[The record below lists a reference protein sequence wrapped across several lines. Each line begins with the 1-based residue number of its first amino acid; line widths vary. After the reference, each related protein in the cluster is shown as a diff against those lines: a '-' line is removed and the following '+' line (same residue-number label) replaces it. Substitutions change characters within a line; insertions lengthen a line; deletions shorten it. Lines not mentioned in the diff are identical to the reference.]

1 MSNATSPKPK
11 KSKPRKSANV
21 QLGVYIDV
29 GDIVRVAGPDKAQ
42 KMVDK
47 ILRFVGNDKTRVNIP
62 KKLRKTLAAVAG
74 KN

>member
-1 MSNATSPKPK
+1 MSNATKPKSK

-47 ILRFVGNDKTRVNIP
+47 ILRFVGNDKTRVNIS
-62 KKLRKTLAAVAG
+62 KKLRKTIAAVAG

>member
-1 MSNATSPKPK
+1 MSNATKPK
-11 KSKPRKSANV
+11 KPKPRKSANV

-29 GDIVRVAGPDKAQ
+29 GDIVRVAGPEKAQ

-47 ILRFVGNDKTRVNIP
+47 ILRFVGNNKTRVNIP
-62 KKLRKTLAAVAG
+62 KKLRKNLAAFAG

>member
-1 MSNATSPKPK
+1 MPKTKTTK
-11 KSKPRKSANV
+11 KPKPRKSANV

-42 KMVDK
+42 KMVDR

-62 KKLRKTLAAVAG
+62 KNLRKTLAAVAG

>member
-1 MSNATSPKPK
+1 MSNATKPKPK

-29 GDIVRVAGPDKAQ
+29 GDIVRVAGPEKAQ

>member
-1 MSNATSPKPK
+1 MSNATKPK
-11 KSKPRKSANV
+11 KPKPRKSANV

-29 GDIVRVAGPDKAQ
+29 GDIVRVAGPEKAQ

-47 ILRFVGNDKTRVNIP
+47 ILRFVGNNKTRVNIP
-62 KKLRKTLAAVAG
+62 KKLRKNLAAIAG